1 VVFLWAVAI
10 GLASLVVLWEAPET
24 NEVEDAY
31 DTMLKNMGKSCMAQ
45 RRNQPDAFAYELEQD
60 EAQGTSTA
68 TGESEEDWEFTD
80 SKPPAKRRR

>member
-1 VVFLWAVAI
+1 VVFLWAVAV
-10 GLASLVVLWEAPET
+10 GLTSPVVLWEAPET

-31 DTMLKNMGKSCMAQ
+31 ATMLKNMEKSSIAQ
-45 RRNQPDAFAYELEQD
+45 QRNQPDAFAYELEQD
-60 EAQGTSTA
+60 KAQGTSTA